1 MGTPYPRILVQLG
14 KFDFYLLLLEA
25 NPRNK
30 MPTNIVIHEY
40 EPHELIKFLLYAK
53 NYLAEK
59 LLFEKGKNRFQTCM
73 VYFKCAQK
81 TYLL

>member
-1 MGTPYPRILVQLG
+1 M
-14 KFDFYLLLLEA
+14 
-25 NPRNK
+25 
-30 MPTNIVIHEY
+30 VIHEN
-40 EPHELIKFLLYAK
+40 ESHELIKFLLYAK